1 MRNRGK
7 GREKMKPWQIRRRNR
22 GVEVVVVVVVGWQL
36 KKGVAVGRRGFG
48 LGIWVCGFGNG

>member
-1 MRNRGK
+1 M
-7 GREKMKPWQIRRRNR
+7 
-22 GVEVVVVVVVGWQL
+22 EVVVVVVVGWQL